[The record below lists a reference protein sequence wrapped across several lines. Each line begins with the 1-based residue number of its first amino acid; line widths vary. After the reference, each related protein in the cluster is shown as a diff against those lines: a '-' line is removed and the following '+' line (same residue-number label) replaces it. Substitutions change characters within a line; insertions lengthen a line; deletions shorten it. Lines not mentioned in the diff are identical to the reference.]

1 MMKKNSLMKTLTNRV
16 FRQNKGRNFVAVF
29 AILLTTLMFTTLF
42 VLAQSI
48 SENMVVMNFR
58 QSGYDAQ
65 ASFKQITEEEVKK
78 IKNHE
83 EVKEVG
89 ESLVLGLAENE
100 KLAGRQVE
108 IRWADELY
116 ASHSFAAPVTGHMP
130 EKENEVAV
138 GVEVL
143 DRLGIPHKLGEKVT
157 LQWRKDLQSF
167 EVTES
172 TFTLCGFWDDNMS
185 SYASYAWVS
194 KEFAQEMIKGVENPK
209 DQILGTRMAQV
220 HLKSTKNIEDTMN
233 RILGDT
239 GLENLEYGVNLAY
252 SPEMGVQAV
261 QESLPMYA
269 SMLLVFVAGYL
280 IIYNIFQISVSADI
294 QFYGKLKTLGTTK
307 KQIKKLIYGQANR
320 LCLIGIPLGLLLGWL
335 LGKKLVPAL
344 ISWAE
349 GTAVVSV
356 NPLIFLGS
364 AVFAWLTV
372 MISCLRPARIAG
384 KISPVEA
391 LRYCDAETRT
401 KKKKKKRPQTVTVA
415 QMAWANLWRNK
426 KRTVTVLLSL
436 TLALVLLSAFYA
448 KNAAFDMNIYLEELA
463 IADFQFDDADSEE
476 RVNGYDPLESTVDE
490 ALLEKLRKLPG
501 KTGEGRA
508 YSREISMTLSDNA
521 VKNMKNYYTAEVLQ
535 EWASYDKAGAEGCEQ
550 AMETKEVRAEIW
562 GIEGIPLESQ
572 TKESYLL
579 NGTFDKDKF
588 ATGKYILAEGP
599 GTEEKGVTMP
609 TYSVGEKV
617 EIQGETFEVMAVT
630 APLVSVTEGASEKG
644 NKNGYSMK
652 FLLPAD
658 VFSGLWPDSTVR
670 KFYVNVDTEKVLE
683 AEEQVQAYLRETG
696 NSSNLTSKNTIA
708 QQYEKETR
716 SSAVMGNAISIIIA
730 IVGILNFINSMVT
743 SVVSRRKEFAMI
755 QSVGM
760 GKKQLRKMLVL
771 EGLYYAGLTLTASY
785 LFSSLVVGIVI
796 RGMTQGG
803 MTSFHFTLFPL
814 VICTPLLVAFAVA
827 VPYFCFRNL
836 EKQSLV
842 ERLRNE

>member
-1 MMKKNSLMKTLTNRV
+1 
-16 FRQNKGRNFVAVF
+16 
-29 AILLTTLMFTTLF
+29 
-42 VLAQSI
+42 
-48 SENMVVMNFR
+48 
-58 QSGYDAQ
+58 
-65 ASFKQITEEEVKK
+65 
-78 IKNHE
+78 
-83 EVKEVG
+83 
-89 ESLVLGLAENE
+89 
-100 KLAGRQVE
+100 
-108 IRWADELY
+108 
-116 ASHSFAAPVTGHMP
+116 
-130 EKENEVAV
+130 
-138 GVEVL
+138 
-143 DRLGIPHKLGEKVT
+143 
-157 LQWRKDLQSF
+157 
-167 EVTES
+167 
-172 TFTLCGFWDDNMS
+172 
-185 SYASYAWVS
+185 
-194 KEFAQEMIKGVENPK
+194 
-209 DQILGTRMAQV
+209 MAQV

>member
-1 MMKKNSLMKTLTNRV
+1 MKKNSLMKTLTNRV

-588 ATGKYILAEGP
+588 ATGNIFWQRGRAQKKRE
-599 GTEEKGVTMP
+599 
-609 TYSVGEKV
+609 
-617 EIQGETFEVMAVT
+617 
-630 APLVSVTEGASEKG
+630 
-644 NKNGYSMK
+644 
-652 FLLPAD
+652 LPCR
-658 VFSGLWPDSTVR
+658 L
-670 KFYVNVDTEKVLE
+670 
-683 AEEQVQAYLRETG
+683 
-696 NSSNLTSKNTIA
+696 
-708 QQYEKETR
+708 
-716 SSAVMGNAISIIIA
+716 
-730 IVGILNFINSMVT
+730 
-743 SVVSRRKEFAMI
+743 
-755 QSVGM
+755 
-760 GKKQLRKMLVL
+760 
-771 EGLYYAGLTLTASY
+771 
-785 LFSSLVVGIVI
+785 I
-796 RGMTQGG
+796 R
-803 MTSFHFTLFPL
+803 
-814 VICTPLLVAFAVA
+814 
-827 VPYFCFRNL
+827 
-836 EKQSLV
+836 
-842 ERLRNE
+842 

>member
-1 MMKKNSLMKTLTNRV
+1 MKKNSLMKTLTNRV

-630 APLVSVTEGASEKG
+630 APLVSVTK
-644 NKNGYSMK
+644 
-652 FLLPAD
+652 
-658 VFSGLWPDSTVR
+658 
-670 KFYVNVDTEKVLE
+670 
-683 AEEQVQAYLRETG
+683 
-696 NSSNLTSKNTIA
+696 
-708 QQYEKETR
+708 
-716 SSAVMGNAISIIIA
+716 
-730 IVGILNFINSMVT
+730 
-743 SVVSRRKEFAMI
+743 
-755 QSVGM
+755 
-760 GKKQLRKMLVL
+760 
-771 EGLYYAGLTLTASY
+771 
-785 LFSSLVVGIVI
+785 
-796 RGMTQGG
+796 
-803 MTSFHFTLFPL
+803 
-814 VICTPLLVAFAVA
+814 
-827 VPYFCFRNL
+827 
-836 EKQSLV
+836 
-842 ERLRNE
+842 

>member
-1 MMKKNSLMKTLTNRV
+1 MKKNSLMKTLTNRV

-448 KNAAFDMNIYLEELA
+448 KNAAFDMNIY
-463 IADFQFDDADSEE
+463 
-476 RVNGYDPLESTVDE
+476 DPLESTVDE

>member
-1 MMKKNSLMKTLTNRV
+1 MKKNSLMKTLTNRV

-743 SVVSRRKEFAMI
+743 SVVSRRKEFVMI

>member
-1 MMKKNSLMKTLTNRV
+1 MKKNSLMKTLTNRV

-209 DQILGTRMAQV
+209 DEILGTRMAQV

>member
-1 MMKKNSLMKTLTNRV
+1 MKKNSLMKTLTNRV

-490 ALLEKLRKLPG
+490 ALLEKLWKLPG

>member
-1 MMKKNSLMKTLTNRV
+1 MKKNSLMKTLTNRV

-550 AMETKEVRAEIW
+550 TMETKEVRAEIW

>member
-1 MMKKNSLMKTLTNRV
+1 M
-16 FRQNKGRNFVAVF
+16 
-29 AILLTTLMFTTLF
+29 
-42 VLAQSI
+42 
-48 SENMVVMNFR
+48 
-58 QSGYDAQ
+58 
-65 ASFKQITEEEVKK
+65 
-78 IKNHE
+78 
-83 EVKEVG
+83 
-89 ESLVLGLAENE
+89 
-100 KLAGRQVE
+100 
-108 IRWADELY
+108 
-116 ASHSFAAPVTGHMP
+116 
-130 EKENEVAV
+130 
-138 GVEVL
+138 
-143 DRLGIPHKLGEKVT
+143 
-157 LQWRKDLQSF
+157 
-167 EVTES
+167 
-172 TFTLCGFWDDNMS
+172 
-185 SYASYAWVS
+185 
-194 KEFAQEMIKGVENPK
+194 
-209 DQILGTRMAQV
+209 
-220 HLKSTKNIEDTMN
+220 
-233 RILGDT
+233 
-239 GLENLEYGVNLAY
+239 
-252 SPEMGVQAV
+252 
-261 QESLPMYA
+261 
-269 SMLLVFVAGYL
+269 
-280 IIYNIFQISVSADI
+280 
-294 QFYGKLKTLGTTK
+294 
-307 KQIKKLIYGQANR
+307 
-320 LCLIGIPLGLLLGWL
+320 
-335 LGKKLVPAL
+335 GKKLVPAL

>member
-1 MMKKNSLMKTLTNRV
+1 MKKNSLMKTLTNRV

-100 KLAGRQVE
+100 KMAGRQVE

>member
-1 MMKKNSLMKTLTNRV
+1 MKKNSLMKTLTNRV

-220 HLKSTKNIEDTMN
+220 HLNSTKNIEDTMN

>member
-1 MMKKNSLMKTLTNRV
+1 
-16 FRQNKGRNFVAVF
+16 
-29 AILLTTLMFTTLF
+29 
-42 VLAQSI
+42 
-48 SENMVVMNFR
+48 
-58 QSGYDAQ
+58 
-65 ASFKQITEEEVKK
+65 
-78 IKNHE
+78 
-83 EVKEVG
+83 
-89 ESLVLGLAENE
+89 
-100 KLAGRQVE
+100 
-108 IRWADELY
+108 
-116 ASHSFAAPVTGHMP
+116 
-130 EKENEVAV
+130 
-138 GVEVL
+138 
-143 DRLGIPHKLGEKVT
+143 
-157 LQWRKDLQSF
+157 
-167 EVTES
+167 
-172 TFTLCGFWDDNMS
+172 
-185 SYASYAWVS
+185 
-194 KEFAQEMIKGVENPK
+194 
-209 DQILGTRMAQV
+209 
-220 HLKSTKNIEDTMN
+220 
-233 RILGDT
+233 
-239 GLENLEYGVNLAY
+239 
-252 SPEMGVQAV
+252 
-261 QESLPMYA
+261 MYA

>member
-1 MMKKNSLMKTLTNRV
+1 MKKNSLMKTLTNRV

-550 AMETKEVRAEIW
+550 AMETKEVRAEIR

>member
-1 MMKKNSLMKTLTNRV
+1 MKKNSLMKTLTNRV

-463 IADFQFDDADSEE
+463 IADFQSDDADSEE

>member
-1 MMKKNSLMKTLTNRV
+1 
-16 FRQNKGRNFVAVF
+16 
-29 AILLTTLMFTTLF
+29 
-42 VLAQSI
+42 
-48 SENMVVMNFR
+48 
-58 QSGYDAQ
+58 
-65 ASFKQITEEEVKK
+65 
-78 IKNHE
+78 
-83 EVKEVG
+83 
-89 ESLVLGLAENE
+89 
-100 KLAGRQVE
+100 
-108 IRWADELY
+108 
-116 ASHSFAAPVTGHMP
+116 
-130 EKENEVAV
+130 
-138 GVEVL
+138 
-143 DRLGIPHKLGEKVT
+143 
-157 LQWRKDLQSF
+157 
-167 EVTES
+167 
-172 TFTLCGFWDDNMS
+172 
-185 SYASYAWVS
+185 
-194 KEFAQEMIKGVENPK
+194 
-209 DQILGTRMAQV
+209 
-220 HLKSTKNIEDTMN
+220 
-233 RILGDT
+233 
-239 GLENLEYGVNLAY
+239 
-252 SPEMGVQAV
+252 
-261 QESLPMYA
+261 
-269 SMLLVFVAGYL
+269 
-280 IIYNIFQISVSADI
+280 
-294 QFYGKLKTLGTTK
+294 
-307 KQIKKLIYGQANR
+307 
-320 LCLIGIPLGLLLGWL
+320 
-335 LGKKLVPAL
+335 
-344 ISWAE
+344 
-349 GTAVVSV
+349 
-356 NPLIFLGS
+356 
-364 AVFAWLTV
+364 

-401 KKKKKKRPQTVTVA
+401 KKNKKKRPQTVTVA

-448 KNAAFDMNIYLEELA
+448 KNAAFDMNVYLEELA

-490 ALLEKLRKLPG
+490 VLLEKLQKLPR

-521 VKNMKNYYTAEVLQ
+521 VKNMKNYYTTEVLQ

-550 AMETKEVRAEIW
+550 TMETKEVRAEIW

-630 APLVSVTEGASEKG
+630 APLASVTEGASEKG

-670 KFYVNVDTEKVLE
+670 KFYVNVEAEKVIE

-716 SSAVMGNAISIIIA
+716 SSAVMGNAISVIIA

-771 EGLYYAGLTLTASY
+771 EGLYYAGLTLAAAY

>member
-1 MMKKNSLMKTLTNRV
+1 MKKNSLMKTLTNRV

-89 ESLVLGLAENE
+89 QSLVLGLAENE

-130 EKENEVAV
+130 EKENELAV

-194 KEFAQEMIKGVENPK
+194 KEFAQEMTKGVENSK
-209 DQILGTRMAQV
+209 NQILGTHMAQV

-252 SPEMGVQAV
+252 SPEMGVQAA

-269 SMLLVFVAGYL
+269 GMLLVFVAGYL

-320 LCLIGIPLGLLLGWL
+320 LCLIGIPLGLLLGWI
-335 LGKKLVPAL
+335 LGRKLVPAL

-448 KNAAFDMNIYLEELA
+448 KNAAFDMNVYLEELA

-508 YSREISMTLSDNA
+508 YSREISLTLSDNA

-588 ATGKYILAEGP
+588 ATGKYILAGGP

-630 APLVSVTEGASEKG
+630 APLASVTEGASEKG

-658 VFSGLWPDSTVR
+658 VFSRLWPDSTVR
-670 KFYVNVDTEKVLE
+670 KFYVNIDTEKVLE

-696 NSSNLTSKNTIA
+696 NSSNFTSKNTIA
-708 QQYEKETR
+708 QQYEKETK

>member
-1 MMKKNSLMKTLTNRV
+1 MKKNSLMKTLTNRV

-209 DQILGTRMAQV
+209 GQILGTRMAQV

>member
-1 MMKKNSLMKTLTNRV
+1 MKKNSLMKTLTNRV

-535 EWASYDKAGAEGCEQ
+535 EWASYDKAGAVGCEQ

>member
-1 MMKKNSLMKTLTNRV
+1 MKKNSLMKTLTNRV

-116 ASHSFAAPVTGHMP
+116 TSHSFAAPVTGHMP

>member
-1 MMKKNSLMKTLTNRV
+1 MKKNSLMKTLTNRV

-78 IKNHE
+78 IKNHA

-89 ESLVLGLAENE
+89 QSLVLGLAENE

-130 EKENEVAV
+130 EKENELAV
-138 GVEVL
+138 GTEVL

-157 LQWRKDLQSF
+157 LQWRKDLQSS

-194 KEFAQEMIKGVENPK
+194 KDFAQEMTKGVGNPQN
-209 DQILGTRMAQV
+209 QILGAHMAQV
-220 HLKSTKNIEDTMN
+220 HLKRTKNIEDTMN

-252 SPEMGVQAV
+252 SPEMGVQAA

-269 SMLLVFVAGYL
+269 GMLLVFVAGYL
-280 IIYNIFQISVSADI
+280 IIYNIFQISVSTDI

-335 LGKKLVPAL
+335 LGRKLVPAL

-356 NPLIFLGS
+356 NPFIFLGS
-364 AVFAWLTV
+364 AVFAWFTV

-401 KKKKKKRPQTVTVA
+401 KKNKKKRPQTVTVA

-448 KNAAFDMNIYLEELA
+448 KNAAFDMNVYLEELA

-490 ALLEKLRKLPG
+490 ALLEKLQKLPR

-521 VKNMKNYYTAEVLQ
+521 VKNMKNYYTTEVLQ

-572 TKESYLL
+572 TKEPYLL

-630 APLVSVTEGASEKG
+630 APLASVTEGASEKG

-658 VFSGLWPDSTVR
+658 VFSRLWPDSTVR
-670 KFYVNVDTEKVLE
+670 KFYVNVEAEKVIE

-716 SSAVMGNAISIIIA
+716 SSAVMGNAISVIIA

-771 EGLYYAGLTLTASY
+771 EGLYYAGLTLAAAY

>member
-1 MMKKNSLMKTLTNRV
+1 MKKNSLMKTLTNRV

-320 LCLIGIPLGLLLGWL
+320 LCLIGIPMGLLLGWL

-463 IADFQFDDADSEE
+463 IADFQSDDADSEE

>member
-1 MMKKNSLMKTLTNRV
+1 MKKNSLMKTLTNRV

-436 TLALVLLSAFYA
+436 TLALLSAFYA

>member
-1 MMKKNSLMKTLTNRV
+1 MKKNSLMKTLTNRV

>member
-1 MMKKNSLMKTLTNRV
+1 MKKNSLMKTLTNRV

-426 KRTVTVLLSL
+426 KRTVTVLFSL

>member
-1 MMKKNSLMKTLTNRV
+1 MKKNSLMKTLTNRV

-796 RGMTQGG
+796 RGMMQGG

>member
-1 MMKKNSLMKTLTNRV
+1 M
-16 FRQNKGRNFVAVF
+16 
-29 AILLTTLMFTTLF
+29 
-42 VLAQSI
+42 
-48 SENMVVMNFR
+48 
-58 QSGYDAQ
+58 
-65 ASFKQITEEEVKK
+65 
-78 IKNHE
+78 
-83 EVKEVG
+83 G

>member
-1 MMKKNSLMKTLTNRV
+1 MKKNSLMKTLTNRV

-335 LGKKLVPAL
+335 LFYILVPAL

>member
-1 MMKKNSLMKTLTNRV
+1 MKKNSLMKTLTNRV

-172 TFTLCGFWDDNMS
+172 TFTLCGFWEDNMS